1 MRLNNLLFSS
11 HSSSSDPYKGL
22 SKSELLD
29 RFNSENW
36 SQLDGQ
42 GKLQM
47 LRAVGKIYAEENG
60 IKDPPHIVE
69 DYGDRYGGYN
79 DWNNQI
85 RISLDKCSNPYEAL
99 DTIAHEE
106 NHAYQAQCIKEGQG
120 YTPEER
126 ALLKS
131 ENGSAYRTGTA
142 AYGRQSLEIDSN
154 NAGAKFL
161 LQEQGRF
168 QKDPAY
174 AEYMSGRVAYFN
186 NMADD
191 YKNNRE
197 ACDESESR
205 QISEAF
211 SRWKIDGDERQL
223 AENCLQDGHNYIK
236 EEALGF
242 SERSREV
249 LKESSVEWSNSLH
262 EKFDQLDREGF
273 PDEKYDGMKELQA
286 SIRANVAF
294 LNSNKEMYSLQLA
307 EKEKALADHITS
319 NNMSRYESVNDSA
332 YQSMAKEINEL
343 KTQIHTYD
351 YHITELET
359 DSELLE
365 RGYGEGC
372 AEKEGIEGL
381 EEEGTLEGKE
391 EIEVFEVGVKAEEGS
406 IEEVESLEK
415 KIKILEID
423 NEEEIEVDD
432 GLGEGNSGLPE
443 EQEGYD
449 DGLEEDGLG
458 SSEGMAADG
467 LGPEEDHETTS
478 AGYME
483 TSGGMDSEGFDSMGS
498 GNSGGM
504 DTGSS
509 MG

>member
-11 HSSSSDPYKGL
+11 HSSSSNPYEGL

-36 SQLDGQ
+36 GQLDGQ

-60 IKDPPHIVE
+60 IKDPPYIVE
-69 DYGDRYGGYN
+69 EHGDRYGGYN

-120 YTPEER
+120 YTLEER

-131 ENGSAYRTGTA
+131 ESGSAYRTGA
-142 AYGRQSLEIDSN
+142 VAYGRQSLEIDSN
-154 NAGAKFL
+154 NAGVKFL

-174 AEYMSGRVAYFN
+174 AEYMSGRVVYFN
-186 NMADD
+186 NMAND

-211 SRWKIDGDERQL
+211 SRWEIDGDERQL

-236 EEALGF
+236 EEALVF

-273 PDEKYDGMKELQA
+273 PDEKYDGMRELQA

-307 EKEKALADHITS
+307 EKEKALANHITS
-319 NNMSRYESVNDSA
+319 NNMSRYESVNDST

-351 YHITELET
+351 YHITKLET

-372 AEKEGIEGL
+372 AEE
-381 EEEGTLEGKE
+381 E
-391 EIEVFEVGVKAEEGS
+391 EIEVLEVGVKAEKGNTED
-406 IEEVESLEK
+406 VESLEK

-432 GLGEGNSGLPE
+432 GLGEGNNRLTE

-449 DGLEEDGLG
+449 DGLEEDVLGL
-458 SSEGMAADG
+458 SEGMAADG
-467 LGPEEDHETTS
+467 LGSEEDYETPS
-478 AGYME
+478 ADYME
-483 TSGGMDSEGFDSMGS
+483 TSGGMDSEGFDSIGS

-504 DTGSS
+504 DSGSS